1 VLSKTRLLIS
11 RMTFIPPGE
20 NIIEKKIC
28 RISWQE
34 FFVTDKDLEFYDQ
47 ISPIFWWKKY
57 SIPSPTLCPDER
69 QKRRLVFRN
78 ERKLYKRK
86 CDKTGQEM
94 ISVYSPE
101 KLYTIYEQKIWWGDD
116 WSPMEYGRDFDFE
129 RPFFDQFQALY
140 AETPKMNLY
149 HQLKNENSEYSHLS
163 SSNKDCYLI
172 AAWNDNEDCYYDT
185 YIQRSRWVIDSCF
198 VFDVE
203 NCYSCVDCKNCFQ
216 AYFCESCADCRDI
229 QHAQDCQSCKDC
241 FCCSWLINK
250 QYCILNKQ
258 FSKEQ
263 YHDIITDETKKE
275 QARSL
280 YRALC
285 QKTPKKFM
293 KWFNNESVTGDY
305 VHFSK
310 NSFHNFDCTY
320 LENSK
325 YNTWFHKAQNCYDNY
340 GWWLPAEFCYENQ
353 LVGNAAYNVCFSF
366 SCAGNISDVY
376 YSMDCD
382 GIKNCFGCSSLK
394 KTHHCILNKTYSIQE
409 YEILCGNIIDHMK
422 STGEWWEFFPHEL
435 SPFAYNETVA
445 NEYFPMTE
453 EEVRKKG
460 WKWYDGES
468 KNMYI
473 GTHYTPLPILQYD
486 ERVIWF
492 DTATK
497 NINECLNWIIQCEI
511 TGKPFKIIK
520 QELAFYIENWIP
532 IPTKHPDQ
540 RHKERMD
547 LRNPRKLY
555 ERACAECQK
564 EIITTYSPDRPEK
577 VVCEECYRK
586 LVY

>member
-1 VLSKTRLLIS
+1 
-11 RMTFIPPGE
+11 MTFVPPGE
-20 NIIEKKIC
+20 KIIETKKC
-28 RISWQE
+28 RISRQE
-34 FFVTDKDLEFYDQ
+34 FFITDKDLEFYNK
-47 ISPIFWWKKY
+47 ISPVFWWKKY

-101 KLYTIYEQKIWWGDD
+101 KPYTIYEQKIWWGDD
-116 WSPMEYGRDFDFE
+116 WSPLDYGRSFDFE
-129 RPFFDQFQALY
+129 RPFFDQFHSLY

-172 AAWNDNEDCYYDT
+172 AAWNDNENCYYDT
-185 YIQRSRWVIDSCF
+185 YIQRSRWVMDSCF

-263 YHDIITDETKKE
+263 YHDIVTDEIKKE
-275 QARSL
+275 QARGL

-285 QKTPKKFM
+285 QNTPKKFM
-293 KWFNNESVTGDY
+293 KWLNNESATGDY

-366 SCAGNISDVY
+366 SCAGNISDIY

-382 GIKNCFGCSSLK
+382 GVKNCFGCSSLK
-394 KTHHCILNKTYSIQE
+394 KVHHCILNKTYTIHE
-409 YEILCGNIIDHMK
+409 YETLCGKIVDHMK

-453 EEVRKKG
+453 EDVGAKW
-460 WKWYDGES
+460 WKWCDGES

-473 GTHYTPLPILQYD
+473 GTHYTPLPISQYD
-486 ERVIWF
+486 ERIVWF
-492 DTATK
+492 NTATR
-497 NINECLNWIIQCEI
+497 NINECLNWIIQCEV

-555 ERACAECQK
+555 ERTCTECQK
-564 EIITTYSPDRPEK
+564 EIITTYSPDRLEK